1 MSVFAANELFPGIP
15 LSGRM
20 PALFSGISRDSRKV
34 RPGNAYVALGNS
46 GERPRHLAEARTN
59 GATAIIGDF
68 PEADLV
74 TSHPR
79 WLFAHASS
87 RAHGL
92 HRHCPPVLGITGT
105 KGKSTIA
112 HWLHACLGKGA
123 ARIGT
128 IGWHDGHSER
138 PNPQTTPPPEELHAF
153 LAGLDPACPGVA
165 VEVSSH
171 AGDQHRLA
179 GIPLAALAVTGIGH
193 DHLDYH
199 GSVATYVQAKLRIV
213 QLVAPGGL
221 VIVNTADSRA
231 DLFAHAAECRQLT
244 VVHLDPTTAP
254 FAVPLPGDF
263 NAWNAQAAV
272 LLAEH
277 LGIPRAT
284 AIARL
289 HTASPVPG
297 RLERLAESPITYV
310 DYAHTPESIANVLR
324 AVRTAHPSAP
334 VALVF
339 GCGGDRDPSKR
350 APMGAAASTANLVI
364 LTTDNSRNEDPATI
378 AAEIIAGISGSVAV
392 VKEPDRASAIR
403 LARQRIGPAGV
414 VVVAGKGHE
423 TTQIIRGVTYAWD
436 DRAFVRSLA

>member
-1 MSVFAANELFPGIP
+1 MSVLATAELFAGIP
-15 LSGRM
+15 LTGRM
-20 PALFSGISRDSRKV
+20 PASFSGISRDSRKV
-34 RPGNAYVALGNS
+34 RPGNAYVALGTAA
-46 GERPRHLAEARTN
+46 ERPRHLAEARAA
-59 GATAIIGDF
+59 GAMAVIGDF
-68 PEADLV
+68 PEADLRS
-74 TSHPR
+74 THPR

-92 HRHCPPVLGITGT
+92 HRRCPPVLGITGT

-112 HWLHACLGKGA
+112 HWLHACLGEGA

-128 IGWHDGHSER
+128 IGWHDGRSER
-138 PNPQTTPPPEELHAF
+138 PNPQTTPPPEELHTF

-179 GIPLAALAVTGIGH
+179 GINLAALAVTGIGH

-199 GSVATYVQAKLRIV
+199 GSVAAYVQAKLRIV

-221 VIVNTADSRA
+221 VIVNAADPRA
-231 DLFAHAAECRQLT
+231 DLFAHAAACRQLS
-244 VVHLDPTTAP
+244 VVRLDPATAP
-254 FAVPLPGDF
+254 FAIPLPGDF

-272 LLAEH
+272 LLAGH

-289 HTASPVPG
+289 HAASPVPG
-297 RLERLAESPITYV
+297 RLERLAESPATYI
-310 DYAHTPESIANVLR
+310 DYAHTPESLANVLA
-324 AVRTAHPSAP
+324 AVRAAHPRAP

-339 GCGGDRDPSKR
+339 GCGGDRDSSKR
-350 APMGAAASTANLVI
+350 APMGAAASAADLVVI
-364 LTTDNSRNEDPATI
+364 TTDNSRSEDPATI
-378 AAEIIAGISGSVAV
+378 AAEICAGITNDVAV
-392 VKEPDRASAIR
+392 VKEPDRAAAIR
-403 LARQRIGPAGV
+403 LARQRLGPGGV